1 MKNCHIA
8 IKKTQK
14 IRLTLKNYFQTL
26 NIKEGNQMCHHFAG
40 LIALDT
46 LDVGRFTFYVGRG
59 FTRRGGGAENT
70 AFKTRVPENKGPD
83 AGNYSAAS
91 REYHR
96 L

>member
-1 MKNCHIA
+1 
-8 IKKTQK
+8 
-14 IRLTLKNYFQTL
+14 
-26 NIKEGNQMCHHFAG
+26 MCHHFAG

-96 L
+96 LRNMLGITLGRRGGGNGGYQALY